1 MLGSGRGYPMDK
13 DERQTE
19 LAARR
24 KKSHMPAHSVFFEK
38 IIPLLLII
46 LGVIMVGMI
55 LFAVGV
61 LVGIVKF

>member
-1 MLGSGRGYPMDK
+1 MEK
-13 DERQTE
+13 HEQQTE
-19 LAARR
+19 LTELR

-38 IIPLLLII
+38 IVPILLIL
-46 LGVIMVGMI
+46 LGVILVGMV